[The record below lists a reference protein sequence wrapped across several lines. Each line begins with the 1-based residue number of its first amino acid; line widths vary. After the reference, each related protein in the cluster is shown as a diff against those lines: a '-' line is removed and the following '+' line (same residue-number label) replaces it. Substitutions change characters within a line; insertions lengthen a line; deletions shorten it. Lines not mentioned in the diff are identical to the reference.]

1 MTEIIRCPYC
11 SAEISI
17 ESEDDLISTG
27 MMCADCHSEF
37 EYVPDFGTIPKRI
50 PRVARI
56 LRRST
61 SSAEN
66 SHSSSAP
73 IPSSDYFGI
82 YLLIPML
89 MMVIAYIVFML

>member
-17 ESEDDLISTG
+17 ESEDDLTSTG
-27 MMCADCHSEF
+27 MTCVDCHSKF
-37 EYVPDFGTIPKRI
+37 EYVPDFGTIPTRI

-66 SHSSSAP
+66 SQSSSTP
-73 IPSSDYFGI
+73 VPPSDYVGI

-89 MMVIAYIVFML
+89 MMVVAYIVFML